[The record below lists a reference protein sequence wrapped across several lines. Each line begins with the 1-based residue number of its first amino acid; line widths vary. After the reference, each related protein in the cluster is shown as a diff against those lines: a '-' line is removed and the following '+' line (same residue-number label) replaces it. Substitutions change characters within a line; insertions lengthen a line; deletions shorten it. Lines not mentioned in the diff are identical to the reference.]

1 MALVGRLSRLTSF
14 AVVFAAAAGL
24 VAMVGII
31 AWQVF
36 SRYVLDA
43 APAWSEQAALVLMLW
58 IALLAAAAGVR
69 EQFHIGM
76 DFALGRLQGRRA
88 TAARLLIHALVALFG
103 AAMVVWGG
111 ELVART
117 WTHTLPALGLPR
129 GAAYLVVP
137 ISGVLIIAF
146 SLEQLAAEATGRK
159 VEPLWP

>member
-1 MALVGRLSRLTSF
+1 MEAVARLSRLTSY

-24 VAMVGII
+24 IAMVAII

-36 SRYVLDA
+36 SRYVLGS
-43 APAWSEQAALVLMLW
+43 APPWSEQAALVLMLW
-58 IALLAAAAGVR
+58 IALPAAAAGVR

-76 DFALGRLQGRRA
+76 DFALGRLRGRVA
-88 TAARLLIHALVALFG
+88 KAARLSIHALVLLFG
-103 AAMVVWGG
+103 LALVVWGG

-137 ISGVLIIAF
+137 LSGVLIIAF
-146 SLEQLAAEATGRK
+146 SLEQLAAEALGRK